1 MKYHFS
7 VSKKIEFAEISA
19 NAHGWTY
26 QQIDQFRTIHMTGKD
41 KASQKAY
48 LDRLLGAIDAHR
60 AGSSIEDILYYPN
73 SLGIAS

>member
-1 MKYHFS
+1 MKHNFNI
-7 VSKKIEFAEISA
+7 SKKIEFAEISA

-26 QQIDQFRTIHMTGKD
+26 QQIEQFRTMHLTGTD

-48 LDRLLGAIDAHR
+48 LDRLLGAIDAYR